1 MGGLGWWAI
10 AAVYCRRGHFLEDI
24 MNTPQGLEQFIPIE
38 RIQYLDRQEM
48 LFEEHK
54 GDLLRDYEGQF
65 VAFEEGEVL
74 DHDVQEKVLAAR
86 VYRSTGTP
94 LIRQVLVGDRRITVG
109 GLRWASQEKSGGV
122 V

>member
-1 MGGLGWWAI
+1 
-10 AAVYCRRGHFLEDI
+10 

-109 GLRWASQEKSGGV
+109 GMRWASQEKSGGV

>member
-1 MGGLGWWAI
+1 
-10 AAVYCRRGHFLEDI
+10 
-24 MNTPQGLEQFIPIE
+24 MNTLQELEQFIPIE

-54 GDLLRDYEGQF
+54 GTLLRDYEGQF
-65 VAFEEGEVL
+65 VAFEEGNVL
-74 DHDVQEKVLAAR
+74 DHDVQEKALAAR

-94 LIRQVLVGDRRITVG
+94 LIRQVLAGDRRITVG
-109 GLRWASQEKSGGV
+109 GMRWGSQEKSGGV